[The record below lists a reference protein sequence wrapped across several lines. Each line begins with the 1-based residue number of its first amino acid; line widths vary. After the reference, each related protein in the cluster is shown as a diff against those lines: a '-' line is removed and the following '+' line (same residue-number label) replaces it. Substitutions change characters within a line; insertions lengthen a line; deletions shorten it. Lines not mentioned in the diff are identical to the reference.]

1 MFEFVKHLTT
11 LYMNTHLGHYN
22 KLLATPILKALLA
35 QLGAETTRACCVG
48 LEANYFSRKNRRRMH
63 DTATEDAPPS
73 IWRKQIPS
81 HSLPLDPHDLNCW
94 EISKVALACPLT
106 KSRFRNY
113 YREGT
118 FMVSCG
124 EHYSNMFTC
133 LHLKTKTHA
142 KAKVGYIFVNFL
154 LNFSFFFFAAHFYRR
169 FWQRSGRRNREQ
181 HPWRCGHH
189 APLCHSFGK
198 SFRKM
203 MGRKAEMYNIQSAFL
218 ARDLLKSKPFFFRS
232 ASAVAIC

>member
-1 MFEFVKHLTT
+1 MLCWQQVKLFQE
-11 LYMNTHLGHYN
+11 
-22 KLLATPILKALLA
+22 PKAPSM
-35 QLGAETTRACCVG
+35 QE
-48 LEANYFSRKNRRRMH
+48 
-63 DTATEDAPPS
+63 TATEDAPPS

-142 KAKVGYIFVNFL
+142 KAKVGYIFF
-154 LNFSFFFFAAHFYRR
+154 
-169 FWQRSGRRNREQ
+169 
-181 HPWRCGHH
+181 
-189 APLCHSFGK
+189 
-198 SFRKM
+198 
-203 MGRKAEMYNIQSAFL
+203 
-218 ARDLLKSKPFFFRS
+218 
-232 ASAVAIC
+232 